1 MNNAK
6 PENRPFIQYAAV
18 HKFCFG
24 VNSNQKR
31 FRHFSKKGNRE
42 DIQN

>member
-1 MNNAK
+1 MNNAI
-6 PENRPFIQYAAV
+6 PENRPVIQYAAV